1 MVRARG
7 VTPPPERRR
16 LLATMRKEGKVRAEV
31 IQAVKDAHTAGGSV
45 RDIAELTGRSTNT
58 IQRWLKD

>member
-7 VTPPPERRR
+7 VTPAPERRR
-16 LLATMRKEGKVRAEV
+16 LQTATRKHETSRTELIA
-31 IQAVKDAHTAGGSV
+31 AVKAAKNAGGSI

-58 IQRWLKD
+58 IQRWLHD

>member
-16 LLATMRKEGKVRAEV
+16 LQAATRKHETSRAEL
-31 IQAVKDAHTAGGSV
+31 IAAVKAAKEVGGSI
-45 RDIAELTGRSTNT
+45 RDIAALTGRSTNT
-58 IQRWLKD
+58 IQRWLQG